1 MENIRLKLLS
11 ADEIGVI
18 CDKCKEFLSTKGTQV
33 DHKEVLKRLSKTG
46 AQVDFDTQQ
55 VRLPKDIIEAALKV
69 VPRKVAL
76 GGHSGRKDLIVP
88 HPDSL
93 FYTLI
98 NTGARNYL
106 DPETN
111 TYCPLSSAN
120 MAEWAQLAEVTD
132 EIDCCSILTPR
143 DVPDETCDI
152 HALKIVF
159 ENTTKHTIL
168 QPFSFE
174 GVKYLFEL
182 AVAAVGSKEEF
193 KKRPLISPFVCY
205 NSPLL
210 LADYQAEILLQCAEH
225 KAPISAD
232 SLPSIGA
239 TSPVTIAGTVLL
251 ACIEVLAITVMA
263 QLLREGTPILA
274 RPLVWGL
281 DMATGRNTH
290 CNIET
295 ILTDAASVQVFKEG
309 FKIPA
314 QNYAFGNDSY
324 LPDEEAAIQSAQRGL
339 ILTLAGADVLGA
351 AGRMNAMSAVS
362 PVQLMIDKGMV
373 NIFKR
378 TLKGVRVDDDTLAW
392 NEIMDTAPGT
402 GQFLDRLHTLK
413 HCREAIRSELF
424 VTQPY
429 DNWKAAGG
437 KDLRTRALDKY
448 RETKK
453 NLKPLDLPEELK
465 RELDRIV
472 KHADEHLVK

>member
-1 MENIRLKLLS
+1 MTSLLS
-11 ADEIGVI
+11 LQA
-18 CDKCKEFLSTKGTQV
+18 FTQ
-33 DHKEVLKRLSKTG
+33 
-46 AQVDFDTQQ
+46 
-55 VRLPKDIIEAALKV
+55 I
-69 VPRKVAL
+69 
-76 GGHSGRKDLIVP
+76 
-88 HPDSL
+88 
-93 FYTLI
+93 
-98 NTGARNYL
+98 AR
-106 DPETN
+106 
-111 TYCPLSSAN
+111 
-120 MAEWAQLAEVTD
+120 
-132 EIDCCSILTPR
+132 
-143 DVPDETCDI
+143 
-152 HALKIVF
+152 
-159 ENTTKHTIL
+159 
-168 QPFSFE
+168 
-174 GVKYLFEL
+174 
-182 AVAAVGSKEEF
+182 
-193 KKRPLISPFVCY
+193 
-205 NSPLL
+205 
-210 LADYQAEILLQCAEH
+210 
-225 KAPISAD
+225 
-232 SLPSIGA
+232 
-239 TSPVTIAGTVLL
+239 
-251 ACIEVLAITVMA
+251 
-263 QLLREGTPILA
+263 
-274 RPLVWGL
+274 
-281 DMATGRNTH
+281 
-290 CNIET
+290 NIET
-295 ILTDAASVQVFKEG
+295 ILTDAAAVQVFKEG
-309 FKIPA
+309 FRIPA

-392 NEIMDTAPGT
+392 NEIMDTDPGT

>member
-1 MENIRLKLLS
+1 MENLRLKLLS

-18 CDKCKEFLSTKGTQV
+18 CEKCKEFLSTKGTQV
-33 DHKEVLKRLSKTG
+33 DHQEVLKRLSKAG
-46 AQVDFDTQQ
+46 AQVNFNTQQ

-69 VPRKVAL
+69 VPRKPVL
-76 GGHSGRKDLIVP
+76 GGHSGRKDLSVP
-88 HPDSL
+88 RPDGS

-111 TYCPLSSAN
+111 TYRPLTLAN

-143 DVPDETCDI
+143 DVPNETCDI
-152 HALKIVF
+152 YALKTVF

-174 GVKYLFEL
+174 SVKYLFEL

-193 KKRPLISPFVCY
+193 KKSPLITPFVCY

-210 LADYQAEILLQCAEH
+210 LADYNAEILLQCAEH

-232 SLPSIGA
+232 SLPSMGA
-239 TSPVTIAGTVLL
+239 TSPVTVAGTVLL
-251 ACIEVLAITVMA
+251 ACAEVLSITVLA
-263 QLLREGTPILA
+263 QLLGEGTPILA

-281 DMATGRNTH
+281 DMATGRSTH

-295 ILTDAASVQVFKEG
+295 ILSDAAAVQVFKEG
-309 FKIPA
+309 FQIPA
-314 QNYAFGNDSY
+314 MNYAFGNDSY
-324 LPDEEAAIQSAQRGL
+324 LPDEEAAIQSAQRGML
-339 ILTLAGADVLGA
+339 LTLAGADVVGA

-373 NIFKR
+373 NIFKHAK
-378 TLKGVRVDDDTLAW
+378 KGVRVDDDTLAW
-392 NEIMDTAPGT
+392 NEIMETAPGT
-402 GQFLDRLHTLK
+402 GQFLDRLHTMK
-413 HCREAIRSELF
+413 HCREALLSELF
-424 VTQPY
+424 VAVPY
-429 DNWKAAGG
+429 DDWKAAGG

-448 RETKK
+448 REVKK
-453 NLKPLDLPEELK
+453 SLKPLELPEELK
-465 RELDRIV
+465 REFDRIV
-472 KHADEHLVK
+472 KHADAHLIK